1 MVAKSVAESL
11 AQPNTQPDD
20 VVQVKLQRQQ
30 SYRLINSKFP
40 PVSLFDDVA
49 DADEFEA
56 LFELQALT
64 NPRLQL
70 LAGNLSLLPRE
81 KIPFGIAGCSY
92 AVAPFTHVNPAGSRF
107 SDGRFGVLYLAE
119 NVETAIS
126 EVAHHQGQYW
136 SRVPELAYERFVFR
150 ALSCEFS
157 DISLADLTCLP
168 PQHAIYHS
176 EDYSAARTLGS
187 RLREQGSAGL
197 QYGSVRN
204 KGALC
209 WGLFSPEYVTQM
221 VQNAHY
227 EMIWQNGRISAINQI
242 VSCS

>member
-1 MVAKSVAESL
+1 VVAKSAANSG
-11 AQPNTQPDD
+11 TQPDD
-20 VVQVKLQRQQ
+20 LVQVKLQRQQ

-40 PVSLFDDVA
+40 PVSVFDDVA
-49 DADEFEA
+49 DAAEFDA

-64 NPRLQL
+64 NPRLRS
-70 LAGNLSLLPRE
+70 LAGNLSLLSRE
-81 KIPFGIAGCSY
+81 KIPFGIVGCSY

-126 EVAHHQGQYW
+126 EVAYHQGQYW

-150 ALSCEFS
+150 ALSCEFA
-157 DISLADLTCLP
+157 DISLADLTQLP
-168 PQHAIYHS
+168 PQHAIYHLD
-176 EDYSAARTLGS
+176 DYSAARELGS
-187 RLREQGSAGL
+187 RLREQGSAGV

-209 WGLFSPEYVTQM
+209 WGLFSPHCVTQM
-221 VQNAHY
+221 VQGVHY
-227 EMIWQNGRISAINQI
+227 EMIWQNGRVSAINQI
-242 VSCS
+242 VSCG